1 MTLITAVLPTAR
13 ERLITINDAAPVID
27 AAKLLSTASTS
38 LVIVCNPKGLMS
50 GVVTKADVVRQ
61 ISVCTG
67 CSCTTMV
74 ADIMTRD
81 VITCHPED
89 KLFDVWGTMKKNTL
103 RQIPISDHESRPIGL
118 LYANDALQVLLK
130 QTEYET
136 LLLRD
141 YVMGV
146 GYH

>member
-1 MTLITAVLPTAR
+1 MTLITAVLPVAR
-13 ERLITINDAAPVID
+13 ERLITINDVAPVVD
-27 AAKLLSTASTS
+27 AAKLLSTANTS
-38 LVIVCNPKGLMS
+38 LIIVCDTGGLMS
-50 GVVTKADVVRQ
+50 GVVTKADIVRQ
-61 ISVCTG
+61 ISTCTG
-67 CSCTTMV
+67 CSCVTMV

-89 KLFDVWGTMKKNTL
+89 GLFDVWGVMKKNTL